1 MTTVDKLYGMA
12 SMNSFNDDF
21 ESSDDDVW
29 MSLVYQ
35 LLVIKI

>member
-21 ESSDDDVW
+21 ESSDDDDLDEF
-29 MSLVYQ
+29 SIPAFSY
-35 LLVIKI
+35 